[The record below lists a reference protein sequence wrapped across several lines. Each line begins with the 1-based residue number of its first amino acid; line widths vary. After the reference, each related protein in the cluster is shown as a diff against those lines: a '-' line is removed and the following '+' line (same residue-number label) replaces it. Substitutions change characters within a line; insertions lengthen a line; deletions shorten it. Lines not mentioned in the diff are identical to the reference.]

1 MNVKVKIC
9 CIQSIAE
16 AELALKYGAY
26 AIGLVSEMPSGPGVI
41 SEERIRKIAQWAPSE
56 LKTVLLTAYQNSD
69 TLIEQHQFCG
79 TDIIQ
84 LVDAQTET
92 TYLKLRRRL
101 KGTELMQV
109 IHVINEDSIQEAI
122 RISEYVNYILL
133 DSGNPNLTVKELGG
147 TGRTHNWELSKQIV
161 DEVDIPVF
169 LAGGL
174 NPNNVAQAISKVQ
187 PFGVDLCSG
196 LRAEGKLVERKV
208 RKFMD
213 QLKR

>member
-1 MNVKVKIC
+1 MTRVKIC

-16 AELALKYGAY
+16 AELALQYGAY

-41 SEERIRKIAQWAPSE
+41 SKEKIREIAQWTPSE
-56 LKTVLLTAYQNSD
+56 LKTVLLTAHQD
-69 TLIEQHQFCG
+69 ADQLIEQHQFCG
-79 TDIIQ
+79 TDVIQ
-84 LVDAQTET
+84 LVDSQTET

-109 IHVINEDSIQEAI
+109 VHIINEDSIKEAI
-122 RISEYVNYILL
+122 RVSEYVNYILL

-147 TGRTHNWELSKQIV
+147 TGRTHNWELSKRIV
-161 DEVDIPVF
+161 DEVNVPVF

-187 PFGVDLCSG
+187 PFAVDLCSG
-196 LRAEGKLVERKV
+196 LRTEGKLMEKEV

-213 QLKR
+213 QLK